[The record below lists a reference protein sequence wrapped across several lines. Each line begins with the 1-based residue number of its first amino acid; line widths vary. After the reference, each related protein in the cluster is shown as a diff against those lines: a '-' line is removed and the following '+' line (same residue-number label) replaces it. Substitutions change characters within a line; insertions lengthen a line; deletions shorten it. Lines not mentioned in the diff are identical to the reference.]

1 MIDKIYTLEELKSTL
16 QPIFEAHN
24 VKKALVFG
32 SYGKKCCAAKES
44 DVDIF
49 VDSALHGL
57 AFIELVEDIRDA
69 LRKDVDVVDA
79 RHVDKGTKIE
89 SEIWEYGEILYEK

>member
-1 MIDKIYTLEELKSTL
+1 MTYKIYTIEELKEKL
-16 QPIFEAHN
+16 CPIFISHK

-32 SYGKKCCAAKES
+32 SYGKGSASHDS

-49 VDSALHGL
+49 VDSNLHGL
-57 AFIELVEDIRDA
+57 AFIELVEDIREV
-69 LRKDVDVVDA
+69 LNKDVDVIDA

-89 SEIWEYGEILYEK
+89 EEIIKYGEVLYEK